1 MRLLLRRTLENVGKI
16 GDVVNVS
23 DGYGRNY
30 LLPQGLAV
38 AVTPDN
44 KRLIELEKV
53 EVAKHEAARK
63 TAAEQLAR
71 SLEGLELQI
80 TVKAQDDGSLYGAVT
95 PHQIVDALKAA
106 RGDLAVDTKMLKIAE
121 PIRKL
126 GDFKID
132 VKLHSEVLAGV
143 GIKVLREVE

>member
-44 KRLIELEKV
+44 KRLIEFEKV
-53 EVAKHEAARK
+53 EVAKQEAAK
-63 TAAEQLAR
+63 KSAAETLAR
-71 SLEGLELQI
+71 SIEGLELTIQ
-80 TVKAQDDGSLYGAVT
+80 VKAQDDGSLYGSVT

-106 RGDLAVDTKMLKIAE
+106 RGDFPVDTKMLKIAD

-126 GDFKID
+126 GDFKIE
-132 VKLHSEVLAGV
+132 VKLHSEVLAGI
-143 GIKVLREVE
+143 GIKVLREPE